1 VGLSDGTLLI
11 PALARPQQLYAYA
24 NPLDIIGMATAYAA
38 GIVRNHRFVDG
49 NKHTGFVVSTA
60 FLELNGTN
68 SGQRTPIKPARS

>member
-1 VGLSDGTLLI
+1 MQCCGLERWHFADT
-11 PALARPQQLYAYA
+11 RP
-24 NPLDIIGMATAYAA
+24 GMATAYAA

-68 SGQRTPIKPARS
+68 SGQRTPIRPARS